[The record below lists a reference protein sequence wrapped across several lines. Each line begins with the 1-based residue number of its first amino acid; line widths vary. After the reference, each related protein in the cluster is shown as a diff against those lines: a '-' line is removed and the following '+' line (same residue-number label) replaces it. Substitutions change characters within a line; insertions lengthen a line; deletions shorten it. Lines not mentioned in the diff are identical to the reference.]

1 MIWVRPSDI
10 EEVANALKKGEI
22 AIVPTETVY
31 GVAATLSDEALAKV
45 FQAKGRSE
53 NKPLIVGVADSA
65 MAKKLV
71 LAWPQ
76 QAEELVNRFW
86 PGPLTLVLPK
96 TAGIPDLVTAGG
108 ETVAVR
114 APGHHITLR
123 LIEMVGA
130 PLVLTSANRS
140 GGSLPRSATEA
151 VAQIGMEVAYVLDD
165 GPTPVGIES
174 TVYEVAAKKML
185 RQGAVSIEDI
195 EAALGLNT

>member
-10 EEVANALKKGEI
+10 EEVANALRKGEI

-45 FQAKGRSE
+45 FHAKGRSE

-71 LAWPQ
+71 STWPL
-76 QAEELVNRFW
+76 QAEELANRFW

-96 TAGIPDLVTAGG
+96 AAGIPDLVTAGG
-108 ETVAVR
+108 DTVAVR
-114 APGHHITLR
+114 GPGDQTTLR
-123 LIEMVGA
+123 LIKMVSA

-140 GGSLPRSATEA
+140 GGSLPRSATDA
-151 VAQIGMEVAYVLDD
+151 VAQIGITRPSRVR
-165 GPTPVGIES
+165 
-174 TVYEVAAKKML
+174 TVTL
-185 RQGAVSIEDI
+185 PIQRTG
-195 EAALGLNT
+195 

>member
-1 MIWVRPSDI
+1 MIWVRQSDI
-10 EEVANALKKGEI
+10 EEVANALKKGEV

-45 FQAKGRSE
+45 FHAKGRSE
-53 NKPLIVGVADSA
+53 SKPLIVGVADAA

-71 LAWPQ
+71 STWPL

-96 TAGIPDLVTAGG
+96 TDGIPDLVTAGG

-114 APGHHITLR
+114 APGHHVTLR

-140 GGSLPRSATEA
+140 GRSLPRSATEA

-165 GPTPVGIES
+165 GPTPIGIES
-174 TVYEVAAKKML
+174 TVYDVAAKKIL